1 MSEEE
6 NAIKVHVSP
15 ELEYHYRDIANI
27 FVGPQANEV
36 VFEFGNRHLSM
47 PGHITISNRVVM
59 SFADAIELQQ
69 RLQQVLTETQQ
80 KMQQAFQQRLQEQQ
94 KAPKN

>member
-1 MSEEE
+1 MSQEE
-6 NAIKVHVSP
+6 NSIQVHVSP

-47 PGHITISNRVVM
+47 PGHVTISNRVVM
-59 SFADAIELQQ
+59 SFADAVELQQ
-69 RLQQVLTETQQ
+69 RLHQVLAETQQ
-80 KMQQAFQQRLQEQQ
+80 KLQQQFEQSL
-94 KAPKN
+94 KNSSGTE